1 MATDFKPAKAAY
13 ARSRP
18 TGAISLWAYRHP
30 TRNPRASAAA
40 IRPMT
45 PSDSPKAENRRG
57 SSVPKKPAPSMISA
71 VLIKGGITRQGMAAA
86 GWGSDADGAE
96 FMEDVIA
103 DFAAGYRDS
112 RAQGRFCHRGRCP
125 LGLRD
130 DAT

>member
-30 TRNPRASAAA
+30 TRKPRASAAA
-40 IRPMT
+40 IRPIT
-45 PSDSPKAENRRG
+45 PSDNPKAENRRG
-57 SSVPKKPAPSMISA
+57 SSVPKKPDPSMINA

-86 GWGSDADGAE
+86 GLGSDADGAQ

-103 DFAAGYRDS
+103 DFAAGYSVS
-112 RAQGRFCHRGRCP
+112 RAAARIFMRTDRSQH
-125 LGLRD
+125 
-130 DAT
+130 